1 MANKILVFLSL
12 LFGTILSVKGQGSTP
27 KIVLN
32 HFLVVVDS
40 ITYQEIL
47 KSKILKSDFA
57 YSHEKKL
64 TGYSGIYIL
73 GQDNYIEVFNPNSV
87 ENEYHESGNSW
98 ICYSSMKANYLNEL
112 NSTHENKFEF
122 SSDNEFD
129 DLSLY
134 FQDSTNLITTWEMK
148 KSHYENWSKKTFN
161 DSVSFLSVD
170 YNSPEESDSSK
181 NYLFNNIL
189 GIKVLVNSADSTT
202 IIDYMKLIGYSKIVK
217 KGNSICFS
225 NSVDFIDVDFQIGVK
240 IPTVTTVF
248 MELKN
253 ECKTERI
260 EIGKSVLYIERNQAT
275 WEFNLESKEK

>member
-1 MANKILVFLSL
+1 MVNKILVFLSL
-12 LFGTILSVKGQGSTP
+12 LFATILSVRGQSSAP

-32 HFLVVVDS
+32 HFLVFVDS

-47 KSKILKSDFA
+47 ESKILNSNFA
-57 YSHEKKL
+57 YCHEKKL
-64 TGYSGIYIL
+64 KGYSGIYIL
-73 GQDNYIEVFNPNSV
+73 GQDNYIEIFNPNSI
-87 ENEYHESGNSW
+87 ENEYNDPGTSW
-98 ICYSSMKANYLNEL
+98 VCYSSMKANYLKEL
-112 NSTHENKFEF
+112 NSTRENKFEF

-189 GIKVLVNSADSTT
+189 GIKVLVNKADSIN
-202 IIDYMKLIGYSKIVK
+202 IIGYMKLIGYSKILER
-217 KGNSICFS
+217 GNGICFS
-225 NSVDFIDVDFQIGVK
+225 NSVDFIEVDFQIEVE
-240 IPTVTTVF
+240 IPTITTIF

-253 ECKTERI
+253 ESKTERI
-260 EIGKSVLYIERNQAT
+260 EIGKSVLYIEGNQAT